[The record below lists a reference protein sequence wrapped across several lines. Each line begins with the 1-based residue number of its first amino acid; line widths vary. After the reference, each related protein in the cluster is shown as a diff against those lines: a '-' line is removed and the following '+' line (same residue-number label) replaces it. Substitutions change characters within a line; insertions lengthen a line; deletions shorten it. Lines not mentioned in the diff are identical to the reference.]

1 MKKSRWFLAY
11 TFVAV
16 AVVAAC
22 SSDSDTTAPPATST
36 PDATVADTSTDTNT
50 DTGTDTSMDT
60 SADTSA
66 DTSVVDAGPTSYGCD
81 LVVDGGGHT
90 CSDFVY
96 TNIPMNLFETSKTQ
110 CTLIKGTL
118 KAACDRTGA
127 VGGCTM
133 TELKNGITTV
143 TTTWQYAGT
152 VADVMALCATK
163 PGYTFV
169 TP

>member
-1 MKKSRWFLAY
+1 MKTRSFIACA
-11 TFVAV
+11 VGAV

-22 SSDSDTTAPPATST
+22 SDKTTAPDAGT
-36 PDATVADTSTDTNT
+36 PDAGTLDASAADT
-50 DTGTDTSMDT
+50 GLE
-60 SADTSA
+60 
-66 DTSVVDAGPTSYGCD
+66 AGPTSYGCD

-90 CSDFVY
+90 CTDFVY

-133 TELKNGITTV
+133 TEMKNGVTTV
-143 TTTWQYAGT
+143 TTTWQYTGT
-152 VADVMALCATK
+152 VGDVMAICASK